1 MSVVDTI
8 SAMKV
13 QPWNR
18 LTMAD
23 GQWLQEKTVQQLDDR
38 DIELAK
44 AIDELSG
51 GSGPT
56 YSEWVTSD
64 AGTEVDISAGDSNKN
79 FYHGYKYKLNGAGST
94 VRASN
99 TSGFTLYDCNLAIAN
114 CSAHWSPSYLNYVN
128 GFVADCDLGTVTN
141 SYLQVRQEMKLDN
154 IADSVFVG
162 ENTSATSVSYSFVD
176 GNYNDLLNLSFVDVF
191 GDHNK
196 LQNVSKFTLRGS
208 QNDIS
213 MNTYDDVLV
222 GDNNYLNSGIL
233 RSSIF
238 GSRNRLYNTVED
250 TYVNGDDN
258 TLNNNV
264 THSFV
269 VGSGNAGHD
278 GVHNAFVNGDDN
290 FFAMTVFNS
299 FCTGKKN
306 YLSNHAN
313 KMYVNGDEN
322 YLFNVDS
329 GIIVGDNNAASG
341 TGGELTHFAGLGTNL
356 HIKGGWSYAAGQDI
370 SAYGSSRAGYSV
382 NVGKNIR
389 QNNQYQFNLG
399 ENLVTDRSY
408 TVNVGKNNTSQGNY
422 ELTIGNDNKNY
433 KENAAEI
440 GTGLENYKDNSL
452 VIGQYNVRYTNSM
465 LEIGYGTD
473 DSNRKTIFRVDTS
486 GGVWCAG
493 DLHYAGSLDHN
504 TSLT

>member
-13 QPWNR
+13 QQWGR
-18 LTMAD
+18 TTVAD

-56 YSEWVTSD
+56 YSEWVTSEPS
-64 AGTEVDISAGDSNKN
+64 TEVDISDGDGNKN
-79 FYHGYKYKLNGAGST
+79 FYHGYRYKLNGAGST

-99 TSGFTLYDCNLAIAN
+99 TSGFTIYDSNLAIAN
-114 CSAHWSPSYLNYVN
+114 CSAHYSPSYLNYVN

-141 SYLQVRQEMKLDN
+141 SFLQVHQDMKLDN
-154 IADSVFVG
+154 ILDSVVVG
-162 ENTSATSVSYSFVD
+162 ENTSASSITHSFIE
-176 GNYNDLLNLSFVDVF
+176 GYNNDLMNLNFVDVF

-196 LQNVSKFTLRGS
+196 IYGVSDFALHGS
-208 QNDIS
+208 ENDIS
-213 MNTYDDVLV
+213 SNVYSDVLV
-222 GDNNYLNSGIL
+222 GDNNYLNSGVVN
-233 RSSIF
+233 SSIF
-238 GSRNRLYNTVED
+238 GARNRLFSTVENS
-250 TYVNGDDN
+250 YVNGDDN
-258 TLNNNV
+258 TLHSTV

-269 VGSGNAGHD
+269 VGNGNNVHQ
-278 GVHNAFVNGDDN
+278 GVHNSFANGDDN
-290 FFAMTVFNS
+290 LFAMSVFNS

-306 YLSNHAN
+306 ILSNNAN
-313 KMYVNGDEN
+313 NMYVNGDEN

-341 TGGELTHFAGLGTNL
+341 TGGALTHFAGLGSNL
-356 HIKGGWSYAAGQDI
+356 HIKGGWSYAAGENI

-389 QNNQYQFNLG
+389 QNNMFQFNLG
-399 ENLVTDRSY
+399 ENLVTDKSY
-408 TVNVGKNNTSQGNY
+408 TVNVGMNNTSQNNY
-422 ELTIGNDNKNY
+422 ELTVGKDNINY

-440 GTGLENYKDNSL
+440 GTGLVNYNNNSI
-452 VIGQYNVRYTNSM
+452 VIGKYNVASADSM

-473 DSNRKTIFRVDTS
+473 DSNRKTIFRIDSS
-486 GGVWCAG
+486 GGVW
-493 DLHYAGSLDHN
+493 YAGGLHQM
-504 TSLT
+504 T

>member
-1 MSVVDTI
+1 MSLVDTI

-23 GQWLQEKTVQQLDDR
+23 GQWLQEKTVQQLDER

-64 AGTEVDISAGDSNKN
+64 AGTEVDISAGDGNKN

-114 CSAHWSPSYLNYVN
+114 CSGHWSPSYLNYVN
-128 GFVADCDLGTVTN
+128 GYVADCDLGAATN
-141 SYLQVRQEMKLDN
+141 SYLQVRQDMKLDN
-154 IADSVFVG
+154 ISDSVFVG

-176 GNYNDLLNLSFVDVF
+176 GHHNDLLNMNSVDVF
-191 GDHNK
+191 GDYNK
-196 LQNVSKFTLRGS
+196 LQNVSKFTLLGS
-208 QNDIS
+208 NNDIS
-213 MNTYDDVLV
+213 TNTYNDVLV
-222 GDNNYLNSGIL
+222 GDNNYLNSGVL
-233 RSSIF
+233 NSSIF
-238 GSRNRLYNTVED
+238 GLRNRLFTGVEN

-258 TLNNNV
+258 VLNNNV

-269 VGSGNAGHD
+269 VGKENVGHN
-278 GVHNAFVNGDDN
+278 GVHYSFINGEEN
-290 FFAMTVFNS
+290 FFAMTVFNT

-341 TGGELTHFAGLGTNL
+341 NGGELTHFAGLGTNL
-356 HIKGGWSYAAGQDI
+356 HIKGGWSYAAGENI

-389 QNNQYQFNLG
+389 QNNMFQFNLG
-399 ENLVTDRSY
+399 EDLLTDKSY
-408 TVNVGKNNTSQGNY
+408 VVNVGKNNISQGSY
-422 ELTIGNDNKNY
+422 ELTVGDNNKNY
-433 KENAAEI
+433 KTNAAEI
-440 GTGLENYKDNSL
+440 GTGLENYHDNSL
-452 VIGQYNVRYTNSM
+452 VIGQYNVRYTDSI
-465 LEIGYGTD
+465 LEIGYGTS
-473 DSNRKTIFRVDTS
+473 DSDRKTIFRVDSS
-486 GGVWCAG
+486 GGVW
-493 DLHYAGSLDHN
+493 YAGGLHQM
-504 TSLT
+504 T